1 MLGHDP
7 QFAGVT
13 ARIEVPDVVCL
24 ADRAQLRIVLL
35 NLFVN
40 SAQAMQ
46 GRGQIHASATR
57 TETAL
62 TLRIG
67 DEGPGLTSEVVQ
79 RKFEPF
85 FTTKH
90 QGTGLGLVTAR
101 KILEAHNGT
110 LELENAPHGGAIA
123 TVTLPM
129 PGA

>member
-1 MLGHDP
+1 
-7 QFAGVT
+7 
-13 ARIEVPDVVCL
+13 
-24 ADRAQLRIVLL
+24 
-35 NLFVN
+35 
-40 SAQAMQ
+40 MQ

-62 TLRIG
+62 TLRIC

-79 RKFEPF
+79 RMFEPF

-129 PGA
+129 PRA